1 MQTAKAHII
10 SQLQK
15 DILLLEGFK
24 PSSAQTNDAGLGIL
38 KDAFPGKTF
47 PLGAVHEF
55 LCASMEEGTAASGFI
70 AALLSSI
77 LKTGAP
83 SVWITSVKQV
93 FPPALR
99 AFGIEP
105 HQIIFI
111 RSKKPKEI
119 LWTLEEALKCD
130 ALSAVVGEISEIS
143 FLESRR
149 LQLAIEKTR
158 VPGFLIRQDP
168 VNLSTVSVT
177 KWRVRPLPTEKEAP
191 LPGIGFPR
199 WQVELLKVRSGR
211 PGSWQMQWKKGRFEL
226 LQQEYIAEERE
237 RKAV

>member
-1 MQTAKAHII
+1 MQAARAHII

-24 PSSAQTNDAGLGIL
+24 PSSVETNDAGLGLI
-38 KDAFPGKTF
+38 KSAFPQTGF
-47 PLGAVHEF
+47 PLGAIHEF
-55 LCASMEEGTAASGFI
+55 LCSSVEEGTAASGFI
-70 AALLSSI
+70 AALLSS
-77 LKTGAP
+77 LMKTGAP

-105 HQIIFI
+105 HQIVFI
-111 RSKKPKEI
+111 QSQKPKDI
-119 LWTLEEALKCD
+119 LWALEEALKCD

-149 LQLAIEKTR
+149 LQLAMEKTR
-158 VPGFLIRQDP
+158 VTGFLLRQNP
-168 VNLSTVSVT
+168 VNLSTASVT
-177 KWRVRPLPTEKEAP
+177 KWRVKPIPSAKEAP
-191 LPGIGFPR
+191 LPGLGFPR
-199 WQVELLKVRSGR
+199 WNIELLKVRSGK

-226 LQQEYIAEERE
+226 IQQEFMAEERK
-237 RKAV
+237 RKIV